1 MREKGEA
8 GVRRGTGCG
17 LVPVL
22 PGLQAEGRGMIFC
35 HCLTEREL
43 CVCVC
48 FLTPAGCVSL
58 HHRCEA
64 APLPA
69 ALVSSLLPFDQHT
82 HTHIYSSV

>member
-1 MREKGEA
+1 MRTGA
-8 GVRRGTGCG
+8 SVTRVTGRRKRHDI
-17 LVPVL
+17 LSL
-22 PGLQAEGRGMIFC
+22 SHR
-35 HCLTEREL
+35 ERVV

-82 HTHIYSSV
+82 HTFTVVCERATVRQGLYN